1 MLTQAAMN
9 DIVSA
14 TAPLAV
20 VAAQSK
26 GALTKAMIVDQALKI
41 ASHQG
46 LEGLTVGLLAEA
58 LAMSKSGV
66 FAHFGSREELQLAVV
81 REYYQRFEARVFQ
94 PALGEPKGL
103 ARLQKMIHLWVQ
115 TSIQELSAGCIFI
128 SGAVEFDDRPGPVR
142 DELVRSV
149 QIWRA
154 ALKRAIEQAIDVGD
168 LKKDCATE
176 IMLFQIYSYVQGLH
190 HDARFLQISRSVDIA
205 KQSIQQTIDQNR
217 SSRAQ
222 LHRTST

>member
-1 MLTQAAMN
+1 MTDLTSVTAAHSV
-9 DIVSA
+9 VSA
-14 TAPLAV
+14 R
-20 VAAQSK
+20 SK
-26 GALTKAMIVDQALKI
+26 GALTKAVIVDQALKI

-81 REYYQRFEARVFQ
+81 REYYRRFEAQVFQ
-94 PALGEPKGL
+94 PALQEPKGL
-103 ARLQKMIHLWVQ
+103 ARLQKMINLWMQ
-115 TSIQELSAGCIFI
+115 TSIQEVSAGCIFI

-149 QIWRA
+149 QTWRA
-154 ALKRAIEQAIDVGD
+154 ALKRAIEQAVEVGD
-168 LKKDCATE
+168 LKKDCAPE
-176 IMLFQIYSYVQGLH
+176 AMLFQIYSYVQGLH

-205 KQSIQQTIDQNR
+205 AQSIQQTIDQNR
-217 SSRAQ
+217 SLRA
-222 LHRTST
+222 

>member
-1 MLTQAAMN
+1 MT
-9 DIVSA
+9 
-14 TAPLAV
+14 
-20 VAAQSK
+20 AAQPVVTARSK

-81 REYYQRFEARVFQ
+81 REYYRRFEAQVFQ
-94 PALGEPKGL
+94 PALQEPRGL
-103 ARLQKMIHLWVQ
+103 ARLQRMINLWMQ

-128 SGAVEFDDRPGPVR
+128 SGAVEFDDRPGLVR

-149 QIWRA
+149 QTWRA
-154 ALKRAIEQAIDVGD
+154 ALKRAIEQAVEVGD
-168 LKKDCATE
+168 LKKDCAPDA
-176 IMLFQIYSYVQGLH
+176 MLFQIYSYVQGLH
-190 HDARFLQISRSVDIA
+190 HDARFLQISRSVEIA
-205 KQSIQQTIDQNR
+205 TQSIQQTIDQNR
-217 SSRAQ
+217 CLRA
-222 LHRTST
+222 

>member
-1 MLTQAAMN
+1 MIDLTQASTTDFAS
-9 DIVSA
+9 V
-14 TAPLAV
+14 T
-20 VAAQSK
+20 AAQPVVPARSK

-46 LEGLTVGLLAEA
+46 LEGLTVGLLADA

-81 REYYQRFEARVFQ
+81 REYYRRFEAQVFQ
-94 PALGEPKGL
+94 PALQEPKGL
-103 ARLQKMIHLWVQ
+103 ARLQKMINLWVQ

-149 QIWRA
+149 QTWRA
-154 ALKRAIEQAIDVGD
+154 ALKRAIEQAVEVGD
-168 LKKDCATE
+168 LKKDCTPEA
-176 IMLFQIYSYVQGLH
+176 MLFQIYSYVQGLH

-205 KQSIQQTIDQNR
+205 TQSIQQTIDQNR
-217 SSRAQ
+217 SLRA
-222 LHRTST
+222 

>member
-1 MLTQAAMN
+1 MTDLASATMAQSV
-9 DIVSA
+9 VSA
-14 TAPLAV
+14 R
-20 VAAQSK
+20 SK

-41 ASHQG
+41 ASRQG
-46 LEGLTVGLLAEA
+46 LEGLTVGHLAEA

-81 REYYQRFEARVFQ
+81 REYYHRFEARVFQ
-94 PALGEPKGL
+94 PALQEPKGL
-103 ARLQKMIHLWVQ
+103 ARLQKMIHLWMQ

-154 ALKRAIEQAIDVGD
+154 ALKRTIEQAVEVGD
-168 LKKDCATE
+168 LKKDCAPE
-176 IMLFQIYSYVQGLH
+176 AMLFQIYSYVQGLH
-190 HDARFLQISRSVDIA
+190 HDARFLQLSQSVDIA
-205 KQSIQQTIDQNR
+205 TQSIQQTIDQNR
-217 SSRAQ
+217 SLRA
-222 LHRTST
+222 

>member
-1 MLTQAAMN
+1 MTDLA
-9 DIVSA
+9 SA
-14 TAPLAV
+14 TAAQPV
-20 VAAQSK
+20 VPARSK
-26 GALTKAMIVDQALKI
+26 GALTKAMIVDQALNI
-41 ASHQG
+41 ASRQG

-94 PALGEPKGL
+94 PALNEPKGL
-103 ARLQKMIHLWVQ
+103 ARLQTMINLWMQ

-154 ALKRAIEQAIDVGD
+154 ALKRAIEQAIEVGD
-168 LKKDCATE
+168 LKKECSPEA
-176 IMLFQIYSYVQGLH
+176 MLFQIYSYVQGLH

-205 KQSIQQTIDQNR
+205 TQSIQQTIDQNR
-217 SSRAQ
+217 SPRA
-222 LHRTST
+222 

>member
-1 MLTQAAMN
+1 MTDLASMTATQPA
-9 DIVSA
+9 
-14 TAPLAV
+14 
-20 VAAQSK
+20 VAARSK

-41 ASHQG
+41 ASQQG

-58 LAMSKSGV
+58 LSMSKSGV

-81 REYYQRFEARVFQ
+81 REYYRRFEAQVFQ
-94 PALGEPKGL
+94 PALQEPKGL
-103 ARLQKMIHLWVQ
+103 ARLQKMINLWMQ

-149 QIWRA
+149 QTWRA
-154 ALKRAIEQAIDVGD
+154 ALRRAIEQAVEVGD
-168 LKKDCATE
+168 LNDDCEPEA
-176 IMLFQIYSYVQGLH
+176 MLFQIYSYVQGLH

-205 KQSIQQTIDQNR
+205 TQSIQQTIDQNR
-217 SSRAQ
+217 SLRA
-222 LHRTST
+222 

>member
-1 MLTQAAMN
+1 MTDLARMAATQS
-9 DIVSA
+9 V
-14 TAPLAV
+14 APAR
-20 VAAQSK
+20 SK

-41 ASHQG
+41 ASRQG
-46 LEGLTVGLLAEA
+46 LEGLTVGHLAEA

-81 REYYQRFEARVFQ
+81 REYYDRFEAAVFQ
-94 PALGEPKGL
+94 PALQEPKGL
-103 ARLQKMIHLWVQ
+103 ARLQKMINLWMQ

-154 ALKRAIEQAIDVGD
+154 ALKRAIEQAIEVGD
-168 LKKDCATE
+168 LKKDCAPE
-176 IMLFQIYSYVQGLH
+176 AMLFQIYSYVQGLH
-190 HDARFLQISRSVDIA
+190 HDARFLQISQSVDIA
-205 KQSIQQTIDQNR
+205 TQSIQQTMDQNR
-217 SSRAQ
+217 SPRA
-222 LHRTST
+222 

>member
-1 MLTQAAMN
+1 VIDLTQASTTDFAS
-9 DIVSA
+9 V
-14 TAPLAV
+14 T
-20 VAAQSK
+20 AAQPVVPARSK

-46 LEGLTVGLLAEA
+46 LEGLTVGLLADS

-81 REYYQRFEARVFQ
+81 REYYRRFEAQVFQ
-94 PALGEPKGL
+94 PALQEPKGL
-103 ARLQKMIHLWVQ
+103 ARLQKMINLWVQ

-154 ALKRAIEQAIDVGD
+154 ALKRAIEQAVEVGD
-168 LKKDCATE
+168 LKKDCTPEA
-176 IMLFQIYSYVQGLH
+176 MLFQIYSYVQGLH

-205 KQSIQQTIDQNR
+205 TQSIQQTIDQNR
-217 SSRAQ
+217 SLRA
-222 LHRTST
+222 

>member
-1 MLTQAAMN
+1 MTDLARMAATQS
-9 DIVSA
+9 V
-14 TAPLAV
+14 APAR
-20 VAAQSK
+20 SK

-41 ASHQG
+41 ASRQG
-46 LEGLTVGLLAEA
+46 LEGLTVGHLAEA

-81 REYYQRFEARVFQ
+81 REYYDRFEAAVFQ
-94 PALGEPKGL
+94 PALQEPKGL
-103 ARLQKMIHLWVQ
+103 ARLQKMINLWMR

-128 SGAVEFDDRPGPVR
+128 SGAVEFDDRPGLVR

-154 ALKRAIEQAIDVGD
+154 ALKRAIEQAVEVGD
-168 LKKDCATE
+168 LKKDCVPEA
-176 IMLFQIYSYVQGLH
+176 MLFQIYSYVQGLH

-205 KQSIQQTIDQNR
+205 TQSIQQTIDQNR
-217 SSRAQ
+217 SPRA
-222 LHRTST
+222 

>member
-1 MLTQAAMN
+1 VIVLTQTSKT
-9 DIVSA
+9 DLTSV
-14 TAPLAV
+14 T
-20 VAAQSK
+20 AAQSVLPARSK
-26 GALTKAMIVDQALKI
+26 GALTKAVIVDQALKI

-81 REYYQRFEARVFQ
+81 REYYRRFEAQVFQ
-94 PALGEPKGL
+94 PALQEPKGL
-103 ARLQKMIHLWVQ
+103 ARLQKMINLWMQ

-149 QIWRA
+149 QTWRA
-154 ALKRAIEQAIDVGD
+154 ALKRAIEQAVEVGD
-168 LKKDCATE
+168 LKKDCAPE
-176 IMLFQIYSYVQGLH
+176 AMLFQIYSYVQGLH
-190 HDARFLQISRSVDIA
+190 HDVRFLQISRSVDIA
-205 KQSIQQTIDQNR
+205 AQSIQQTIDQNR
-217 SSRAQ
+217 SLRA
-222 LHRTST
+222 

>member
-1 MLTQAAMN
+1 MT
-9 DIVSA
+9 
-14 TAPLAV
+14 
-20 VAAQSK
+20 AAQTVVTARSK

-81 REYYQRFEARVFQ
+81 REYYRRFEAQVFQ
-94 PALGEPKGL
+94 PALQEPRGL
-103 ARLQKMIHLWVQ
+103 ARLQRMINLWMQ

-128 SGAVEFDDRPGPVR
+128 SGAVEFDDRPGLVR

-149 QIWRA
+149 QTWRT
-154 ALKRAIEQAIDVGD
+154 ALKRAIEQAVEVGD
-168 LKKDCATE
+168 LKKDCAPDA
-176 IMLFQIYSYVQGLH
+176 MLFQIYSYVQGLH

-205 KQSIQQTIDQNR
+205 TQSIQQTIDQNR
-217 SSRAQ
+217 SLRA
-222 LHRTST
+222 

>member
-1 MLTQAAMN
+1 VIDLTQASTTDFAS
-9 DIVSA
+9 V
-14 TAPLAV
+14 T
-20 VAAQSK
+20 AAQPVVPARSK

-46 LEGLTVGLLAEA
+46 LEGLTVGLLADA

-81 REYYQRFEARVFQ
+81 REYYRRFEAQVFQ
-94 PALGEPKGL
+94 PALQEPKGL
-103 ARLQKMIHLWVQ
+103 ARLQKMINLWVQ

-154 ALKRAIEQAIDVGD
+154 ALKRAIEQAVEVGD
-168 LKKDCATE
+168 LKKDCTPEA
-176 IMLFQIYSYVQGLH
+176 MLFQIYSYVQGLH

-205 KQSIQQTIDQNR
+205 TQSIQQTIDQNR
-217 SSRAQ
+217 SLRA
-222 LHRTST
+222 

>member
-1 MLTQAAMN
+1 VIDLTQASTTDFAS
-9 DIVSA
+9 V
-14 TAPLAV
+14 TAAHSV
-20 VAAQSK
+20 VPTRSK
-26 GALTKAMIVDQALKI
+26 GALTKAVIVDQALKI

-81 REYYQRFEARVFQ
+81 REYYRRFEAQVFQ
-94 PALGEPKGL
+94 PALQEPKGL
-103 ARLQKMIHLWVQ
+103 ARLQKMINLWMQ

-149 QIWRA
+149 QTWRA
-154 ALKRAIEQAIDVGD
+154 ALKRAIEQAVEVGD
-168 LKKDCATE
+168 LKKDCTPDV
-176 IMLFQIYSYVQGLH
+176 MLFQIYSYVQGLH

-205 KQSIQQTIDQNR
+205 TQSIQQTIDQNR
-217 SSRAQ
+217 SLRA
-222 LHRTST
+222 

>member
-1 MLTQAAMN
+1 MTDLARMAATQS
-9 DIVSA
+9 V
-14 TAPLAV
+14 APV
-20 VAAQSK
+20 RSK

-41 ASHQG
+41 ASRQG
-46 LEGLTVGLLAEA
+46 LEGLTVGHLAEA

-81 REYYQRFEARVFQ
+81 REYYDRFEASVFQ
-94 PALGEPKGL
+94 PALQEPKGL
-103 ARLQKMIHLWVQ
+103 ARLQKMVNLWMQ

-128 SGAVEFDDRPGPVR
+128 SGAVEFDDRPGLVR

-154 ALKRAIEQAIDVGD
+154 ALKRAIEQAVEVGD
-168 LKKDCATE
+168 LKKDCVPEA
-176 IMLFQIYSYVQGLH
+176 MLFQIYSYVQGLH

-205 KQSIQQTIDQNR
+205 TQSIQQTIDQNR
-217 SSRAQ
+217 SPRA
-222 LHRTST
+222 

>member
-1 MLTQAAMN
+1 MTDLARMAATQS
-9 DIVSA
+9 V
-14 TAPLAV
+14 APAR
-20 VAAQSK
+20 SK

-41 ASHQG
+41 ASRQG
-46 LEGLTVGLLAEA
+46 LEGLTVGHLAEA

-81 REYYQRFEARVFQ
+81 REYYDRFEAAVFQ
-94 PALGEPKGL
+94 PALQEPKGL
-103 ARLQKMIHLWVQ
+103 TRLQTMINLWMQ

-154 ALKRAIEQAIDVGD
+154 ALQRAIEQAVEVGD
-168 LKKDCATE
+168 LKKDCVPEA
-176 IMLFQIYSYVQGLH
+176 MLFQIYSYVQGLH

-205 KQSIQQTIDQNR
+205 TQSIQQTIDQNR
-217 SSRAQ
+217 SPRA
-222 LHRTST
+222 

>member
-1 MLTQAAMN
+1 MIVLTQTSMTDLTSVTAAHSV
-9 DIVSA
+9 VSA
-14 TAPLAV
+14 R
-20 VAAQSK
+20 SK
-26 GALTKAMIVDQALKI
+26 GALTKAVIVDQALKI

-81 REYYQRFEARVFQ
+81 REYYRRFEAQVFQ
-94 PALGEPKGL
+94 PALQEPKGL
-103 ARLQKMIHLWVQ
+103 ARLQKMINLWVQ

-149 QIWRA
+149 QTWRA
-154 ALKRAIEQAIDVGD
+154 ALKRAIEQAVEVGD
-168 LKKDCATE
+168 LKKDCAPE
-176 IMLFQIYSYVQGLH
+176 AMLFQIYSYVQGLH

-205 KQSIQQTIDQNR
+205 AQSIQQTIDQNR
-217 SSRAQ
+217 SLRA
-222 LHRTST
+222 

>member
-1 MLTQAAMN
+1 VIVLTQTSMTDLTSVTVAQ
-9 DIVSA
+9 S
-14 TAPLAV
+14 V
-20 VAAQSK
+20 VPARSK
-26 GALTKAMIVDQALKI
+26 GALTKAVIVDQALKI

-81 REYYQRFEARVFQ
+81 REYYRRFEAQVFQ
-94 PALGEPKGL
+94 PALQEPKGL
-103 ARLQKMIHLWVQ
+103 ARLQKMINLWMQ

-149 QIWRA
+149 QTWRA
-154 ALKRAIEQAIDVGD
+154 ALKRAIEQAVEVGD
-168 LKKDCATE
+168 LKKDCTPEA
-176 IMLFQIYSYVQGLH
+176 MLFQIYSYVQGLH

-205 KQSIQQTIDQNR
+205 TQSIQQTIDQNR
-217 SSRAQ
+217 SIRA
-222 LHRTST
+222 

>member
-1 MLTQAAMN
+1 MN
-9 DIVSA
+9 DIVSK
-14 TAPLAV
+14 TAPQAAI
-20 VAAQSK
+20 AAQSK
-26 GALTKAMIVDQALKI
+26 GALTKAMIVDQALTI
-41 ASHQG
+41 ASGQG

-58 LAMSKSGV
+58 LGMSKSGV

-94 PALGEPKGL
+94 PALHEPKGL

-128 SGAVEFDDRPGPVR
+128 SGAVEFDDRPGAVR

-154 ALKRAIEQAIDVGD
+154 ALKRAIEQAVEVGD
-168 LKKDCATE
+168 LKKDCMPEA
-176 IMLFQIYSYVQGLH
+176 MLFQIYSYVQGLH

-205 KQSIQQTIDQNR
+205 TQSIEQTIDQNR
-217 SSRAQ
+217 SHRA
-222 LHRTST
+222 

>member
-1 MLTQAAMN
+1 VIVLTQTSMTDLTSVTVAQ
-9 DIVSA
+9 S
-14 TAPLAV
+14 V
-20 VAAQSK
+20 VPARSK
-26 GALTKAMIVDQALKI
+26 GALTKAVIVDQALKI

-81 REYYQRFEARVFQ
+81 REYYRRFEAQVFQ
-94 PALGEPKGL
+94 PALQEPKGL
-103 ARLQKMIHLWVQ
+103 ARLQKMINLWMQ

-149 QIWRA
+149 QTWRA
-154 ALKRAIEQAIDVGD
+154 ALKRAIEQAVEVGD
-168 LKKDCATE
+168 LKKDCTPEA
-176 IMLFQIYSYVQGLH
+176 MLFQIYSYVQGLH

-205 KQSIQQTIDQNR
+205 TQSIQQTIDQNR
-217 SSRAQ
+217 SLRA
-222 LHRTST
+222 